1 MLAAGSLIAF
11 VPVTDVGRAM
21 HFYGD
26 LLGLSVI
33 DQAENWCTLGAHGAA
48 LRLTLVDSKP
58 DVEFTKVGWAVT
70 DIEDTVSDLAARG
83 VAFQRYPNFEQDDSG
98 IWTAPNGDRVA
109 WLLDP
114 DQNILSITQFAG

>member
-11 VPVTDVGRAM
+11 VPVTDIGRAM

-26 LLGLSVI
+26 LLGLAVT
-33 DQAENWCTLGAHGAA
+33 DQAEAWCTLGAHGAT

-58 DVEFTKVGWAVT
+58 DVEFTKVGWAVN
-70 DIEDTVSDLAARG
+70 DIAATVRELVNRG

-98 IWTAPNGDRVA
+98 IWTSPNGDRVA

-114 DQNILSITQFAG
+114 DQNILSITQFAD